1 MNVCAKR
8 CLQWARRENQV
19 DEESELKTAVGAA
32 AKSQAETE
40 GRIQHMVKGNAQ
52 LKLHY

>member
-1 MNVCAKR
+1 MS
-8 CLQWARRENQV
+8 RRENQV
-19 DEESELKTAVGAA
+19 DEGIELKAVEETA

-40 GRIQHMVKGNAQ
+40 RGIQHMVKGNAQ